1 MVSKSKITVAKYLEQ
16 QLALCGKSQ
25 REVSQEIGYTNPN
38 IMTMLKTGATKVP
51 LNKVG
56 LLAKSLGV
64 DPAYMLRLVA
74 NEYMPDTWEAIE
86 EILGKENLMTDQ
98 DRMIAVFVR
107 DVAGN
112 QPIDLTIDENRKALS
127 ETVKLIANRDK
138 AKADAAVRRM
148 ASLPP
153 NSRNK

>member
-1 MVSKSKITVAKYLEQ
+1 MARPKITVATYLEQ

-64 DPAYMLRLVA
+64 DPAHMLRLVA
-74 NEYMPDTWEAIE
+74 NEYMPETWGAIE
-86 EILGKENLMTDQ
+86 EILGRENLMTSQ
-98 DRMIAVFVR
+98 DREVAAFVR
-107 DVAGN
+107 QVAGDFS
-112 QPIDLTIDENRKALS
+112 IDLTVEENRKILGDA
-127 ETVKLIANRDK
+127 VRAVVARDQTK
-138 AKADAAVRRM
+138 AKAAVRRLD
-148 ASLPP
+148 ALPS
-153 NSRNK
+153 NSRQRR